1 VARASSKTGSGGIR
15 NGVLVDLEAIRSSG
29 RKVLTEAE
37 VKTLLRER
45 GIATTSFVT
54 PTRDELDSLDIHFP
68 VAVKVCS
75 PEIMHKSDVGGV
87 YLNVHDRREMI
98 KSYEEIKSRF
108 PDADVLVE
116 PMVGKGF
123 EVIVGVTDDPTFGQC
138 IMFGSG
144 GVLANLIQ
152 DVSFRKTP
160 IARED
165 AKEMIEET
173 KASSV
178 FEGFRGIKAD
188 LDSAVD
194 MLLNVSSLATELD
207 GLLDQ
212 LDLNPVVLGPEG
224 CVAVDAKM
232 VLR

>member
-1 VARASSKTGSGGIR
+1 MDVK
-15 NGVLVDLEAIRSSG
+15 AIRDSG

-54 PTRDELDSLDIHFP
+54 PTRDELDSLDIKFP
-68 VAVKVCS
+68 AAVKVCS
-75 PEIMHKSDVGGV
+75 PDIIHKSDVGGV

-98 KSYEEIKSRF
+98 ESYDEIKSRF
-108 PDADVLVE
+108 PEADVLVE
-116 PMVGKGF
+116 PMVEKGF
-123 EVIVGVTDDPTFGQC
+123 EVIVGVTNDPVFGQC

-144 GVLANLIQ
+144 GVLANLIN

-160 IARED
+160 IRRED

-173 KASSV
+173 KSRSV
-178 FEGFRGIKAD
+178 FQGFRGIRAD

-194 MLLNVSSLATELD
+194 MLLRVSALAVEMD
-207 GLLDQ
+207 GGLDQ
-212 LDLNPVVLGPEG
+212 LDLNPVVLGPSS

-232 VLR
+232 ILR

>member
-1 VARASSKTGSGGIR
+1 M
-15 NGVLVDLEAIRSSG
+15 DLDGIRSSG

-45 GIATTSFVT
+45 GIATTQFVT
-54 PTRDELDSLDIHFP
+54 PTREELDSLDIKFP

-75 PEIMHKSDVGGV
+75 AEIMHKSDVGGV
-87 YLNVHDRREMI
+87 YLNVHDRREMVE
-98 KSYEEIKSRF
+98 SYDEIKARF
-108 PDADVLVE
+108 PEADVLVE

-123 EVIVGVTDDPTFGQC
+123 EVIVGVADDPTFGQC

-160 IARED
+160 IMRED
-165 AKEMIEET
+165 ALEMIEET
-173 KASSV
+173 KARSV

-194 MLLNVSSLATELD
+194 MLLGVSALAMEMD
-207 GLLDQ
+207 GGLAQ
-212 LDLNPVVLGPEG
+212 LDLNPVVLGAEG
-224 CVAVDAKM
+224 CIAVDAKM
-232 VLR
+232 VLK

>member
-1 VARASSKTGSGGIR
+1 M
-15 NGVLVDLEAIRSSG
+15 DLDAIRSSG

-54 PTRDELDSLDIHFP
+54 PARSELDSLDIQFP

-75 PEIMHKSDVGGV
+75 PDIIHKSDVGGV

-98 KSYEEIKSRF
+98 ESYDEIKSRF
-108 PDADVLVE
+108 PEADVLVE
-116 PMVGKGF
+116 PMVKKGF
-123 EVIVGVTDDPTFGQC
+123 EVIVGVTNDPVFGQC

-160 IARED
+160 ITRED
-165 AKEMIEET
+165 AIEMIEET
-173 KASSV
+173 KASKV
-178 FEGFRGIKAD
+178 FEGFRDIRAD

-194 MLLNVSSLATELD
+194 MLLSVSSLAVELD
-207 GLLDQ
+207 GRLDQ
-212 LDLNPVVLGPEG
+212 LDLNPVVLGPSG
-224 CVAVDAKM
+224 CIAVDAKM
-232 VLR
+232 ILK